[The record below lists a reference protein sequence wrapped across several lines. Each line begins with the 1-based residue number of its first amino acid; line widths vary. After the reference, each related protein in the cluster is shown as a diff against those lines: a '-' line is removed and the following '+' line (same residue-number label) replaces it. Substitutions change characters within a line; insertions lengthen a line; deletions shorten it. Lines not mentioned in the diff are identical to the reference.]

1 MHLVL
6 AIISSLFVL
15 ATTPQGVEAQWPLG
29 KDLTQIPDKSAAGPN
44 ITATGRFQIFV
55 SPHLKGYT
63 FMIDTDTGKIWIILK
78 DHASGN
84 FSLKRVPVEEV
95 DGKDFEKRS
104 GGESAGGGDKS
115 QERK

>member
-1 MHLVL
+1 MHVVL
-6 AIISSLFVL
+6 AIISVLFVL
-15 ATTPQGVEAQWPLG
+15 TGTPQGVEAQWPLG
-29 KDLTQIPDKSAAGPN
+29 KDLTQMAEKSAPGPN

-55 SPHLKGYT
+55 SPHLKGNT
-63 FMIDTDTGKIWIILK
+63 FMIDTDTGKVWIIMK

-104 GGESAGGGDKS
+104 GSESGGGDKS
-115 QERK
+115 QENK